1 MAPGKNS
8 KSSSSEKKRFVTSG
22 SSKSAATG
30 SSKSKGKSS
39 KGKERASAEKPPKR
53 PTPDAVLKYAQ
64 KRGITLAE
72 SESDDDGMRK
82 PPRKRRKAAKKKTWD
97 DFVEREMPIP
107 RDYGAAFA
115 AKSTAHYTWGAPMTF
130 TPPLPKAP
138 ELKKAVAAT
147 NAKGKGK
154 GKKTAKCA
162 TPFLDESDD
171 DDIYGPPSPDP
182 TPNKPKHGSVID
194 LTTQDMPTGKIWFM
208 KFPPE
213 IRDRIYGFVLVA
225 DNPVQVRQGW
235 STLYPRNR
243 PCLDTAILRTSRDIW
258 KEAIDIF
265 YGGNKFLYLL
275 RETAP
280 ARVCEAGDGE
290 DEIVVQHPLAPMEE
304 YSTDY
309 DADDDDE
316 YNDDMPLTGASKNP
330 HVEIAIHRYGHK
342 FRQIKILAEPNR
354 TEKGYLL
361 SMANA
366 ISVFRNLKPIKCR
379 IHTIE
384 IEITPSHDRE
394 TGDLTFLNFFEK
406 TSEVMKALRGLPCQF
421 IEIIVNISDRQK
433 QERIRVNM
441 KYAAKVRRARR
452 GEDDP
457 WKGDLQME
465 NYRIAA
471 AGEAQ
476 AQLDNIPASIHAF
489 WDGPKDKNKAQG
501 SAILGDGDE
510 DDDDE
515 DDEDD
520 DFLWGQ
526 DYD

>member
-1 MAPGKNS
+1 MAPGKKS
-8 KSSSSEKKRFVTSG
+8 KSSSSEKKRF
-22 SSKSAATG
+22 
-30 SSKSKGKSS
+30 
-39 KGKERASAEKPPKR
+39 
-53 PTPDAVLKYAQ
+53 YAQ
-64 KRGITLAE
+64 KRGFELAE
-72 SESDDDGMRK
+72 TDSDDDGMRK
-82 PPRKRRKAAKKKTWD
+82 PPQKRRKANKKKTWD
-97 DFVEREMPIP
+97 DFTEREMPIP

-130 TPPLPKAP
+130 TPPPFKAP
-138 ELKKAVAAT
+138 EPKKAVAAT
-147 NAKGKGK
+147 IAKGKGK
-154 GKKTAKCA
+154 GKKKAKGA

-182 TPNKPKHGSVID
+182 TPTKLKHGSVID
-194 LTTQDMPTGKIWFM
+194 LTDQDMPTGKIWFM

-243 PCLDTAILRTSRDIW
+243 PCLDTAILRTSHEIW

-280 ARVCEAGDGE
+280 ARVSEVGDGE

-304 YSTDY
+304 YSSDY

-316 YNDDMPLTGASKNP
+316 YNDDMPLPGASKNP
-330 HVEIAIHRYGHK
+330 HVEIDIHRYGHK
-342 FRQIKILAEPNR
+342 FRRIKILAEPNR

-384 IEITPSHDRE
+384 IEITPSRDRE

-421 IEIIVNISDRQK
+421 IEIIVNISDRQEQK
-433 QERIRVNM
+433 RIRVNM

-465 NYRIAA
+465 NYRINA

-476 AQLDNIPASIHAF
+476 AQLDNIPASIRAF

-501 SAILGDGDE
+501 PAMLGEGDE
-510 DDDDE
+510 DDDNE
-515 DDEDD
+515 EDEDD
-520 DFLWGQ
+520 DILWGQ